1 MRGGA
6 IHDRTTFKFVL
17 LCREMDSLQLLTLYL
32 TLTHIFSGGK
42 AKINLHTSLKLTVV
56 MRISYLL
63 QSIQFPKSAKWCDHL
78 LDPLAPVL
86 VFLQLRCMFSVES
99 RYKIV
104 SWTYWLLPGL
114 SNIFAIRLWPFINH
128 SMKIA
133 QFLFGWG
140 SFPFLSKPIWQ
151 MMLFVINVN
160 EWRHIPMT

>member
-63 QSIQFPKSAKWCDHL
+63 QSIQFPSPRNGAITSWILLHLCLFSCNFVVCFQLSPVIKSFLELTDCC
-78 LDPLAPVL
+78 L
-86 VFLQLRCMFSVES
+86 VYPTFLQFD
-99 RYKIV
+99 
-104 SWTYWLLPGL
+104 
-114 SNIFAIRLWPFINH
+114 FAFINH

-133 QFLFGWG
+133 QFLFAGG
-140 SFPFLSKPIWQ
+140 HFFSFPSQFD
-151 MMLFVINVN
+151 
-160 EWRHIPMT
+160 R